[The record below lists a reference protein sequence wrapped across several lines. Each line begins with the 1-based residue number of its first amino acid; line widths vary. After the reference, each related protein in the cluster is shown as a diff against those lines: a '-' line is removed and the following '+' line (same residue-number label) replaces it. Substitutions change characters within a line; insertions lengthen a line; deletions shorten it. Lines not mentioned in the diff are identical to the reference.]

1 MRGAAVASKA
11 AAGVRWRHGQGYRRA
26 QGEQALFQARRHPTR
41 GRAAFLLVAGF
52 TLLVLMAAVFGQQ
65 GMLKVRQLEREK
77 ADLEARVLLLQEKTD
92 NLRRQVSD
100 MQTDPFLYEKLA
112 RERLGLVR
120 PGEVVYDFREN
131 PVAGP

>member
-1 MRGAAVASKA
+1 MAKGT
-11 AAGVRWRHGQGYRRA
+11 AGRKGNKRYFRPADAGCRRPW
-26 QGEQALFQARRHPTR
+26 QPTR
-41 GRAAFLLVAGF
+41 GRAAFLLVTVF
-52 TLLVLMAAVFGQQ
+52 TLLVLMATVFGQQ
-65 GMLKVRQLEREK
+65 GVLKVRQLEREK
-77 ADLEARVLLLQEKTD
+77 ADLEARVVALQEKTD
-92 NLRRQVSD
+92 DLRRRVRD